1 MGNCVSPKKYSG
13 ENQMKDNIA
22 SLNKYIDKLNEKNK
36 ELENINIKQLYKINI
51 DNDNEYSDIDNREQQ
66 EYINICDKY
75 KNIIN
80 RQINLVDEFNNTSQL
95 YQHIIQN

>member
-1 MGNCVSPKKYSG
+1 MGNCVSPKKYDDG
-13 ENQMKDNIA
+13 NQMRVNIT
-22 SLNKYIDKLNEKNK
+22 SLNKYIDRLNEKNK
-36 ELENINIKQLYKINI
+36 ELENINIKQLYKIEF
-51 DNDNEYSDIDNREQQ
+51 DNDSEYNDIDNIEQQ

-95 YQHIIQN
+95 YQNIIHK